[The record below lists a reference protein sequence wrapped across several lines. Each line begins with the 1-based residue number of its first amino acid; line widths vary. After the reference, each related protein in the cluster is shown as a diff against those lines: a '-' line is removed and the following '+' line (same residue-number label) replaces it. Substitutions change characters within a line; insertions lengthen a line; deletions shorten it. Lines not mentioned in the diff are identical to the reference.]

1 MIGGIK
7 HVLVNEGQEQR
18 FLDLFRTLKA
28 EMTKHEPGNVY
39 YDLYRSRK
47 AARTYVVTER
57 YRDDAAFQAHQTST
71 YGKPLFQQM
80 RAIITIEVEYYDSI
94 DWPTPV

>member
-7 HVLVNEGQEQR
+7 HVVVHEGQEER
-18 FLDLFRTLKA
+18 FLELFRTLKS
-28 EMTKHEPGNVY
+28 EMARHEPGNVY

-47 AARTYVVTER
+47 SARTYVVTER
-57 YRDDAAFQAHQTST
+57 YRDEAAFGAHQTSA

-80 RAIITIEVEYYDSI
+80 RAIITIDVEYYDSV
-94 DWPTPV
+94 D